1 MTPELEFHLPKRERN
16 SKRPYKLTWLQVQML
31 QRLADGDQ
39 YKEMATRNRDA
50 RCIWNMAW
58 QIRLQMGAT
67 STANAVAIAI
77 REGIID

>member
-1 MTPELEFHLPKRERN
+1 MTEFYLPKRERN

-31 QRLADGDQ
+31 QRLADGDHP
-39 YKEMATRNRDA
+39 KEMVTKARNA

-67 STANAVAIAI
+67 SSANAVAIAI
-77 REGIID
+77 REGIIE